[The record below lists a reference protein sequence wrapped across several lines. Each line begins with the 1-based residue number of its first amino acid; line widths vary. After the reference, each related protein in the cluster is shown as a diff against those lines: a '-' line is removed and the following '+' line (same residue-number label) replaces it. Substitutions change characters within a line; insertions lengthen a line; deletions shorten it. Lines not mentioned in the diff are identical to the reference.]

1 LPYFAAGCGRI
12 HQEQPRWKR
21 RMSSPNPSRRDS
33 AWEAVPWLLR
43 VGGLAGLCLVA
54 VAAAVWVV
62 GKVFVAV
69 SALSVALAV
78 AVLLAAVLQPVT
90 NVLRGLRAPA
100 ALAALGGVLTL
111 IGAIGLAVLLLI
123 NQVADQFADLGSTLS
138 SGLREIRRT
147 VVEGPLPISEQ
158 RLDDLAQATWERV
171 RRAAD
176 PAAGASAALQGV
188 GGALLAVVL
197 LFFVL
202 KDGTRM
208 WGSFLRL
215 FPERRRSTVDEAGRA
230 GWSTLSRYV
239 RGTMIVAAI
248 DAVGIGI
255 ALVLIGVPLVGP
267 LALLTFLGGFVPI
280 IGATVAG
287 AVATLVALV
296 SNGPTDALLVLAAVI
311 AVQQLEGN
319 LLEPLIVG
327 QAVKLHPA
335 IVLLAVTAGTL
346 LAGIAGAVVA
356 VPIVAVL
363 YRVGTVLLERGSA
376 PAPAQKDRA

>member
-1 LPYFAAGCGRI
+1 
-12 HQEQPRWKR
+12 
-21 RMSSPNPSRRDS
+21 MSSPNPSRRDS

-69 SALSVALAV
+69 SALSVAVAV